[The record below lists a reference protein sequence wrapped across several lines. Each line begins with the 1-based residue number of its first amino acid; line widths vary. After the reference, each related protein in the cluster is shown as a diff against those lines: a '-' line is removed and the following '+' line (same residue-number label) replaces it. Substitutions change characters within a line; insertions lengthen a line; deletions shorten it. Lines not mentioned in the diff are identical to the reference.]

1 MEATSMAVKQ
11 RRRYVTKLEHR
22 HHAQSIIQSKAL
34 DELETEVLETRLYEN
49 VDVGRGSRGSVVAA
63 EIVFSEFDKYMQAV
77 TTHRMCSSLLSPL
90 SGCLWW
96 NVTLALAPMIWFYP
110 LCALEISGYETLC
123 VLWFSPLLMLIGPI
137 RRGASSPLGLL
148 LLRLLTLVGVASY
161 QAPTTLSRLIVLAI
175 GNMFAML
182 TLGATWWDMSKLDK

>member
-1 MEATSMAVKQ
+1 MHF
-11 RRRYVTKLEHR
+11 LP
-22 HHAQSIIQSKAL
+22 
-34 DELETEVLETRLYEN
+34 
-49 VDVGRGSRGSVVAA
+49 
-63 EIVFSEFDKYMQAV
+63 
-77 TTHRMCSSLLSPL
+77 PL

-96 NVTLALAPMIWFYP
+96 NITLALAPMIWFYP

-161 QAPTTLSRLIVLAI
+161 QAPTTLSRLIVLAV

-182 TLGATWWDMSKLDK
+182 TLGATWWNMSKLDR